1 MTATRRGKV
10 VLAYSGGLDTSV
22 MVPWIQEKYNLDVV
36 TFTVDLGCTGDMEKI
51 KQKALKTGAVDA
63 ITQDARNLFVDCF
76 VFPALAAGALYE
88 GKYPLAT
95 ALGRHMG
102 LDVYYE
108 PVEDNEYLA
117 DFYRDTAK
125 YSFATQIYLLNRR
138 FQQHQEIIWRGRPA
152 IQDRT
157 IYEDAIFAKMLS
169 QTGLMDPRDYRTYL
183 QLFKHMSNFMCK
195 PSAIIYLDVK
205 PERSMERIRERSRG
219 VESGISLAYLQA
231 LYDEYEVFVQD
242 ISRRIPTIR
251 VSWDQYRDVEEMAE
265 VIRSEYMHQTFLR
278 EVSAWQPTSG

>member
-1 MTATRRGKV
+1 VSQTALPPSLDKPGP
-10 VLAYSGGLDTSV
+10 GLD
-22 MVPWIQEKYNLDVV
+22 
-36 TFTVDLGCTGDMEKI
+36 
-51 KQKALKTGAVDA
+51 
-63 ITQDARNLFVDCF
+63 NLFIGI
-76 VFPALAAGALYE
+76 AGLIGA
-88 GKYPLAT
+88 GKSTLAT

-117 DFYRDTAK
+117 DFYRDTGK

-169 QTGLMDPRDYRTYL
+169 ESGLMDPRDYRTYL

-205 PERSMERIRERSRG
+205 PEKSMERIRERSRG
-219 VESGISLAYLQA
+219 VESGISLQYLQA
-231 LYDEYEVFVQD
+231 LYDEYERFVQD
-242 ISRRIPTIR
+242 VSRRIPTIR

-265 VIRSEYMHQTFLR
+265 VIRREYMESTFLR
-278 EVSAWQPTSG
+278 EVTAWQH